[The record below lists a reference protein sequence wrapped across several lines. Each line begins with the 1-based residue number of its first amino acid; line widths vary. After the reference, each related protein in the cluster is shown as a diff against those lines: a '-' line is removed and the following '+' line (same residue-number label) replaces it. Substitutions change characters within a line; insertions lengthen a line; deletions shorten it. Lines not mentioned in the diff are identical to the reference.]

1 MERMREM
8 VLLGKIAL
16 GFGATVLLAGAYTF
30 REGLL
35 RVDVDQSRGNGS
47 HVHVW
52 LPAAV
57 VPMAMHFVPRQ
68 RMEAAGERAGQYMP
82 LVHAVAKELQ
92 KYPEAELVDVRD
104 GKDHVH
110 IRTHN
115 GYLLIDVEEPD
126 ENVHV
131 ACPLATIDDVSR
143 ELASFSPTA

>member
-1 MERMREM
+1 M

-16 GFGATVLLAGAYTF
+16 GFGATIVLAGAYTF

-52 LPAAV
+52 VPAAV

-68 RMEAAGERAGQYMP
+68 KMEEAGERAGQYMP
-82 LVHAVAKELQ
+82 LVHVVAKELQ
-92 KYPEAELVDVRD
+92 KYPEAELVEVRD
-104 GKDHVH
+104 GEQHVH
-110 IRTHN
+110 IRTHD
-115 GYLLIDVEEPD
+115 GTLLIDVDEPG
-126 ENVHV
+126 EHVHV

-143 ELASFSPTA
+143 ELAAFAPAS

>member
-1 MERMREM
+1 M

-16 GFGATVLLAGAYTF
+16 GFGATALMATAYTF

-35 RVDVDQSRGNGS
+35 RVDVDESHGNGS

-52 LPAAV
+52 VPAAV

-68 RMEAAGERAGQYMP
+68 KMEEAGERAGQYMP

-92 KYPEAELVDVRD
+92 KYPEAELVEVRD
-104 GKDHVH
+104 GEQHVH
-110 IRTHN
+110 IRTHD
-115 GYLLIDVEEPD
+115 GALLIDVDQPGEH
-126 ENVHV
+126 VHV

-143 ELASFSPTA
+143 ELASFAPAS